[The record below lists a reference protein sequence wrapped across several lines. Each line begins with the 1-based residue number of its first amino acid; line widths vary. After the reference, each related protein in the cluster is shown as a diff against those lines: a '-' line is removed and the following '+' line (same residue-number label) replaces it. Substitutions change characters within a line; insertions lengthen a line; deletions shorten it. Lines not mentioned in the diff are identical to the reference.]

1 MPTKQH
7 SLFYITLIELVL
19 IVSAVSVF
27 HVFLMAIFSYQAAQP
42 WPDEGPVSI
51 AELLKR
57 TSPPSAYLQFHI
69 MLGCLWIIYFWNL
82 LTAII
87 ERTHRQAKLVIL
99 YSLVGIYLC
108 ERTLKFFQLLPVEI

>member
-51 AELLKR
+51 AELRLR
-57 TSPPSAYLQFHI
+57 PIYSSILCLAVSGLSTFGTS
-69 MLGCLWIIYFWNL
+69 
-82 LTAII
+82 
-87 ERTHRQAKLVIL
+87 
-99 YSLVGIYLC
+99 
-108 ERTLKFFQLLPVEI
+108 